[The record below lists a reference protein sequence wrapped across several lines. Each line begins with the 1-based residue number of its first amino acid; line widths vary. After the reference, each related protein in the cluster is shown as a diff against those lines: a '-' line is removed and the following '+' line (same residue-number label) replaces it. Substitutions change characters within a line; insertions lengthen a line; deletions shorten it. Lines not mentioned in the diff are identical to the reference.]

1 MLGDLVICVRI
12 KGFCYL
18 YKYIK
23 LLGFFFFLYVCVDGC
38 MFKYLC
44 KCYYVNN

>member
-23 LLGFFFFLYVCVDGC
+23 LLGFFYFYMYRWVYV
-38 MFKYLC
+38 
-44 KCYYVNN
+44 